1 MKKTKEVSVAENL
14 WIEKE
19 VKHLYA
25 KMEELDNEAQFMD
38 KNMLKEIIEID
49 TEMINT
55 TSIKSK
61 VNPEEKCSQQS
72 LELVTSLS
80 ATPTNVSELSQ
91 KSLPFNTPS
100 CCERTDKK
108 MKVAY
113 IKHSTPKKKKHITKF
128 TTSSQKEE
136 NAHRVILKKL
146 VMSI

>member
-38 KNMLKEIIEID
+38 KNMLKAIIEID

-100 CCERTDKK
+100 HLLAVKEL
-108 MKVAY
+108 
-113 IKHSTPKKKKHITKF
+113 TK
-128 TTSSQKEE
+128 
-136 NAHRVILKKL
+136 R
-146 VMSI
+146 